1 MSRRL
6 FLYLSATLLSLSCA
20 FADGVA
26 CLNSSIADLWTL
38 AGGDVSITVQDSID
52 RGFCDEDA
60 ILVDGASGRGI
71 NLEILVASQPQLVL
85 ASADTPSHVR
95 VKALMDDL
103 GIPALLI
110 RQDSFD
116 DFLSVFRI
124 LTRIT
129 GREDLWQEHG
139 PGQKEVVD
147 ETIRECQAIGERP
160 RVLFVRAG
168 SAFASVRAKRAEDHF
183 AAAIIEDL
191 GGVNVAD
198 EAEALTESIS
208 LESVLAMQ
216 PDRIIIVAQGDEE
229 ASRRYISSLFS
240 RPGWSSV
247 KAVMDGQV
255 RFVSKELFNYK
266 PNGRWSEA
274 YRVMAEAL
282 YG

>member
-60 ILVDGASGRGI
+60 ILVDGASGRSI

-103 GIPALLI
+103 GIPTLLI

-129 GREDLWQEHG
+129 GREDLWLEHG
-139 PGQKEVVD
+139 PAQKEVVD
-147 ETIRECQAIGERP
+147 ETIRACQANRERP
-160 RVLFVRAG
+160 RVLFIRAG
-168 SAFASVRAKRAEDHF
+168 SAFSAVRAKRAEDHF

-191 GGVNVAD
+191 GGVNVAA

-208 LESVLAMQ
+208 LEAVLAMQ

-240 RPGWSSV
+240 RPGWNSV
-247 KAVMDGQV
+247 KAVRDGQV
-255 RFVSKELFNYK
+255 RFLSKELFNYK
-266 PNGRWSEA
+266 PNGRWGEA
-274 YRVMAEAL
+274 YQVMAEAL
-282 YG
+282 YE

>member
-26 CLNSSIADLWTL
+26 CLNSSIADLWSL

-60 ILVDGASGRGI
+60 ILVDGASGRSI
-71 NLEILVASQPQLVL
+71 NLEILVASKPQLVL

-124 LTRIT
+124 MTRIT

-147 ETIRECQAIGERP
+147 EMIRECRTIGERP

-191 GGVNVAD
+191 GGVNVAA

-247 KAVMDGQV
+247 KAVRDGQV

-282 YG
+282 YE

>member
-60 ILVDGASGRGI
+60 ILVDGASGRSI
-71 NLEILVASQPQLVL
+71 NLEILVASKPQLVL

-124 LTRIT
+124 MTRIT

-147 ETIRECQAIGERP
+147 EMIRECQAIGERP

-191 GGVNVAD
+191 GGVNVAA

-247 KAVMDGQV
+247 KAVRDGQV